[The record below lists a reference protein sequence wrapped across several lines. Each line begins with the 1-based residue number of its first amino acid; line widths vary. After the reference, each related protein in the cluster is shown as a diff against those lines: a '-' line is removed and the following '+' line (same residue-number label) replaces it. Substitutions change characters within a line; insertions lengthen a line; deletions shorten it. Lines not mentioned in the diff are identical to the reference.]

1 MWPPHANLPLIGQSP
16 VEAMLPARFGSK
28 YGDFWRKNGD
38 EKKNKGMETEE
49 QSKNQQQWTGINN
62 QAETTNSR
70 VQATKMGMS
79 F

>member
-1 MWPPHANLPLIGQSP
+1 MWVSETQTKDIEQ
-16 VEAMLPARFGSK
+16 
-28 YGDFWRKNGD
+28 
-38 EKKNKGMETEE
+38 KNKGMETEE